1 MVTVAR
7 RRPEPERVPHAT
19 GTHRPP
25 LYSPPGRHG
34 LRSVDGRASRVT
46 TDELTVGLIGG
57 TGPEGRGLA
66 LRLAQAGLA
75 VRIGSRRAER
85 AAQAASDIR
94 AALPDCDVAG
104 HPNATAVAGADL
116 VIVVVP
122 YDGHAATLTDLRD
135 AIGDKIVIDAV
146 VPLRFSG
153 GLPGTVVVPEGSA
166 TQQAQALLPT
176 ARVVGA
182 FHNLSAQKLQALDAP
197 MQGDV
202 LVTGDDAEAK
212 AAVMRLAA
220 RIPDLRPLDA
230 GPLAMSR
237 FVEDLTA
244 LILGIN
250 RRYRTQAAVRML
262 GVES

>member
-1 MVTVAR
+1 M
-7 RRPEPERVPHAT
+7 T
-19 GTHRPP
+19 GE
-25 LYSPPGRHG
+25 L
-34 LRSVDGRASRVT
+34 
-46 TDELTVGLIGG
+46 TDEPTVGLIGG

-85 AAQAASDIR
+85 AEQAASDVR
-94 AALPDCDVAG
+94 AALPDRDVAG
-104 HPNATAVAGADL
+104 HVNATAVAGADL

-135 AIGDKIVIDAV
+135 AIGDKIVVDAV

-166 TQQAQALLPT
+166 TQQAQALLPA

-220 RIPDLRPLDA
+220 RIPDLRPVDA
-230 GPLAMSR
+230 GPLAMSKY
-237 FVEDLTA
+237 VEDLTA

-262 GVES
+262 GAEP